1 MGYHSERQIEQ
12 DELEAFCYWLE
23 SGGWDEDSSLET
35 HIYDH
40 VSQRCNERMYRDR
53 RTHRFLAKVS
63 GTDYLW
69 NNETIVFYPD
79 GGGHTN
85 VIKLKNKDAS
95 SAFLNNKSTTS
106 VVHQLGE

>member
-1 MGYHSERQIEQ
+1 MGYHKQRQIEQ
-12 DELEAFCYWLE
+12 DELDAFCHWLE

-35 HIYDH
+35 HIYDN
-40 VSQRCNERMYRDR
+40 VPQRCNKRMYREKF
-53 RTHRFLAKVS
+53 TNRFLAKEH

-79 GGGHTN
+79 GGGHPN
-85 VIKLKNKDAS
+85 VIKLKNKDAA
-95 SAFLNNKSTTS
+95 SAFFNDKSTTS